1 MLYVAYQKKAHSA
14 KVEGTGHI
22 SHAETGAWP
31 AVGRYGCGNPGR
43 MKSPIARVLLIAFA
57 SAEDLDSWGF

>member
-1 MLYVAYQKKAHSA
+1 MLYVAYQKQAHSA

-43 MKSPIARVLLIAFA
+43 MDKPYCEGVVECIR
-57 SAEDLDSWGF
+57 ER